1 VVFHADIVAKKVEI
15 RVALLYVPRDPMGC
29 VSPTGKVRAD
39 MLHIRACPHDVI
51 DNLEQAL
58 RVIGQRSILGARRT
72 IHHVRDAATDHHSRP
87 DSEEAAV

>member
-1 VVFHADIVAKKVEI
+1 VLARPSLVHLPRVVFHADIVAKKVEI

-58 RVIGQRSILGARRT
+58 RVIGQRSILGARR
-72 IHHVRDAATDHHSRP
+72 RDRSSLSSR
-87 DSEEAAV
+87 